1 MSKESRKEQEKN
13 VVELKKERRYI
24 YFYFFLIIT
33 LVGYAIINMLSYDFL
48 KTIFESFI
56 IIPLIGILFL
66 SRSFSRVIIRERL
79 LFLISFLGIVSVSI
93 YLLFLPILVRETMLF
108 FYSILIYIYYFYM
121 SLSRITKIKKEK
133 FVIFNNIR
141 HFFRGNQININSNFP
156 FKTPVKNMNE
166 LYFPQKVFRYIKIL
180 DLSYNQ
186 ITKIEVPEKFEKF
199 EKLEKIFLNH
209 NRIVEISGLEN
220 LKDIRVLALNNN
232 YIQEIKGLD
241 NIENLE
247 SLHLSDNDI
256 QEIKGLDNLKK
267 LESLNLSDNDINY
280 IGGLEKLKSL
290 VSLEINKNRIKKLQ
304 GLDCCLNLR
313 ALHLRNN
320 LIESLEGISKLK
332 KLRLLDLSKNNLRD
346 LEGIEMLFNLRLF
359 YVNKKSL
366 PNDPAIPKLAFGQK
380 WVKYAQLK
388 KSPKIID
395 ELKLRLNNETDEKIK
410 KKIQKRIIWLS
421 KSFNLK

>member
-1 MSKESRKEQEKN
+1 MSKESRKECEKN
-13 VVELKKERRYI
+13 VVELKKERRNNCLR
-24 YFYFFLIIT
+24 FFIIFPF
-33 LVGYAIINMLSYDFL
+33 LGFAIIHLLSYDFL
-48 KTIFESFI
+48 KTIFEFSI
-56 IIPLIGILFL
+56 IIPLIGIIFL
-66 SRSFSRVIIRERL
+66 SKSFSRVIIRERL

-93 YLLFLPILVRETMLF
+93 FLLFLPTLNF
-108 FYSILIYIYYFYM
+108 FFSILIYIYYFYM
-121 SLSRITKIKKEK
+121 SLSRIIKIKKEK
-133 FVIFNNIR
+133 FVLFNNKRYFLKGKEIR
-141 HFFRGNQININSNFP
+141 ISSDLP

-180 DLSYNQ
+180 DFSYNQ
-186 ITKIEVPEKFEKF
+186 ITKIEVPEKFEK
-199 EKLEKIFLNH
+199 LEDIHLNH

-220 LKDIRVLALNNN
+220 LKDIRVLTLNNN
-232 YIQEIKGLD
+232 YIQEIKGLE
-241 NIENLE
+241 NLKNLE
-247 SLHLSDNDI
+247 SLNLSDNDI

-267 LESLNLSDNDINY
+267 LEHLNLSDNDINQ

-290 VSLEINKNRIKKLQ
+290 ISLEINKNRIKRLQ

-313 ALHLRNN
+313 GLYLRNN

-332 KLRLLDLSKNNLRD
+332 KIMFLDLNKNNLRN
-346 LEGIEMLFNLRLF
+346 LEGIEMLFNLRRF
-359 YVNKKSL
+359 SAYKNSL
-366 PNDPAIPKLAFGQK
+366 PNDPARPKLTFGQK

-388 KSPKIID
+388 NGPKIIN

>member
-1 MSKESRKEQEKN
+1 MLKESRKEREKN
-13 VVELKKERRYI
+13 VIELKKERRFI
-24 YFYFFLIIT
+24 YLVFFIIIT
-33 LVGYAIINMLSYDFL
+33 LFGYASINMLLYDFL
-48 KTIFESFI
+48 KTIFESFL

-66 SRSFSRVIIRERL
+66 SRSFSRVIIRKRL
-79 LFLISFLGIVSVSI
+79 LFLISFLGILSVSI
-93 YLLFLPILVRETMLF
+93 YLLFIPILAREIWL
-108 FYSILIYIYYFYM
+108 YSIIIYIYYFYM
-121 SLSRITKIKKEK
+121 SLSRIIKIKKEK

-141 HFFRGNQININSNFP
+141 HLLKGNQISINSNLP

-166 LYFPQKVFRYIKIL
+166 LFFPQKVFRYIKTL
-180 DLSYNQ
+180 DLSFNQ
-186 ITKIEVPEKFEKF
+186 ITKIEVPEKF

-220 LKDIRVLALNNN
+220 LKDIRFLALNNN

-241 NIENLE
+241 N
-247 SLHLSDNDI
+247 
-256 QEIKGLDNLKK
+256 LKK
-267 LESLNLSDNDINY
+267 LEALNLSENDINN

-290 VSLEINKNRIKKLQ
+290 ESLEINKNRIKKLQ
-304 GLDCCLNLR
+304 GLDCCLNLI

-346 LEGIEMLFNLRLF
+346 LEGIEMLFNLRWFSAYKNL
-359 YVNKKSL
+359 L
-366 PNDPAIPKLAFGQK
+366 PNDPARPKLNFGQK

-388 KSPKIID
+388 KCPKIID
-395 ELKLRLNNETDEKIK
+395 ELKLRLINEIDEKIK

>member
-1 MSKESRKEQEKN
+1 MSKESRKEHEKN

-24 YFYFFLIIT
+24 YLTFFIIFT
-33 LVGYAIINMLSYDFL
+33 LFGYGFINLLSYDFL
-48 KTIFESFI
+48 KTVFQFI
-56 IIPLIGILFL
+56 LIIPLIGILFL
-66 SRSFSRVIIRERL
+66 SKSFSRVIIRERL
-79 LFLISFLGIVSVSI
+79 LFLISFLVIVSVSI
-93 YLLFLPILVRETMLF
+93 YLLFLPILARETWL
-108 FYSILIYIYYFYM
+108 YCILIYIYYFYM
-121 SLSRITKIKKEK
+121 SLSRIIKIKKEK

-141 HFFRGNQININSNFP
+141 HFLKGNQISINSNLP
-156 FKTPVKNMNE
+156 FKTPVKNINE

-186 ITKIEVPEKFEKF
+186 ITKIEVPEKYKKI

-241 NIENLE
+241 NLKNLE

-256 QEIKGLDNLKK
+256 QEIKGLDNLKN
-267 LESLNLSDNDINY
+267 LEALNLSDNDINH

-290 VSLEINKNRIKKLQ
+290 VSLEINKNRIKRLQ

-313 ALHLRNN
+313 ALYLRNN

-332 KLRLLDLSKNNLRD
+332 KLRLLDLAKNNLRN
-346 LEGIEMLFNLRLF
+346 LEGIEMLFNLRHF
-359 YVNKKSL
+359 NAYKNSL
-366 PNDPAIPKLAFGQK
+366 PNDPARPKLTFGQK

-388 KSPKIID
+388 NGPKIID
-395 ELKLRLNNETDEKIK
+395 ELKLRLNNETNKKIK

-421 KSFNLK
+421 KSFNL